1 AARDER
7 PVAAAGGRP
16 DHLRGGRARVRLG
29 ALSKGGRSMIQR
41 RRIWAAAAL
50 VFAIPVS
57 LVLLAGGKAVGPEA
71 IRFGRDACDRCHMLL
86 ASGGFAG
93 ERRGKNGA
101 LHKYDDVGCLLLAL
115 GAAHEETTQTWVED
129 HAGTGFVPL
138 MEATLVRG
146 SSKPT
151 PMGYGILAF
160 RKPPGAAGF
169 AAGGAGKT
177 ASREDLLRAGPRVLR
192 SPQVPPAEEAPR

>member
-1 AARDER
+1 
-7 PVAAAGGRP
+7 
-16 DHLRGGRARVRLG
+16 
-29 ALSKGGRSMIQR
+29 MIQR
-41 RRIWAAAAL
+41 RGIWAASL
-50 VFAIPVS
+50 LFAIPVV

-93 ERRGKNGA
+93 ERRAKDGT

-115 GAAHEETTQTWVED
+115 GAAHEETTQAWVED

-151 PMGYGILAF
+151 PMGYGIVAF
-160 RKPPGAAGF
+160 RNP
-169 AAGGAGKT
+169 T
-177 ASREDLLRAGPRVLR
+177 EASRFASENGGQIASLEELLRAGPRFLR
-192 SPQVPPAEEAPR
+192 ATQAPHAEEDHR

>member
-1 AARDER
+1 
-7 PVAAAGGRP
+7 
-16 DHLRGGRARVRLG
+16 
-29 ALSKGGRSMIQR
+29 MIQR

-115 GAAHEETTQTWVED
+115 GAAHEETTQAWVED

-151 PMGYGILAF
+151 PMGYGIVAF
-160 RKPPGAAGF
+160 RNP
-169 AAGGAGKT
+169 T
-177 ASREDLLRAGPRVLR
+177 EASRFVSESGGQIASLEELLRAGPRVLR
-192 SPQVPPAEEAPR
+192 STQVPHAEEDHR